1 MTTRRVGRLA
11 TTTAWGVA
19 AAGSLVLAGCA
30 AAPEQTAAPAPAPAQ
45 PSLVYNPASRPVVEA
60 FPRVDAP
67 HAGPVVV
74 DRQRLEAPPAQ
85 AERLSPELAAVEEG
99 ELRHV
104 AYVARDATA
113 DQVVRALVKELLGR
127 NVVVDPAIATQRVN
141 VEIDADMTDGD
152 LEDALDALAMA
163 FGWSVQRSGP
173 VTVVGPASGMA
184 RWAETPLIRAKAA
197 NPSANVATRVF
208 RMRYLPVSQAQA
220 VCQPLMSQG
229 GAIAVAGRT
238 LVLVDRTS
246 QLNRLGELLS
256 ALDQPAFAGVEI
268 WTYKL
273 SRVAPE
279 QASRVLQAVGEAAG
293 LSAGGDALASFV
305 PVPGTDQLM
314 VVSRDPTIQ
323 PVVQRWI
330 EQVDRPAGSQS
341 RQRYLYRIQ
350 AYDPTQLE
358 RLLGAVFGGRLVTPN
373 APDDG
378 EKMKLVLAPE
388 EDLLIIEATPT
399 DYADVLALLK
409 RVDRARQQVL
419 LQSVVAEVTLNDTL
433 QWGVDYFL
441 QSKLEEG
448 SLDLTGSAL
457 SLGPAA
463 PTGAVAFTAADGFA
477 VLQALDSAS
486 EVTILDAPTLLATD
500 KKDATIQVGAEVP
513 VLRASLDSPTQQG
526 GTSGIRNEVEY
537 RDTGVILTMQPRINE
552 GGEVSLHL
560 RLEITDAVPNST
572 SGIDSPQFTKRVVET
587 DATVPHGRTLLIG
600 GIRSRRDVDRTQK
613 VPFLGD
619 IPGVGAVFSNVDKQ
633 KDSTELLIAITPQI
647 VSDPQEG
654 TRLLSDFV
662 QASQAL
668 EAALVRFEEALPA
681 AMTTQLRAMAPV
693 GQEEKRLDSSPAADD
708 DRVRGRVDSRDPV
721 ESLRALAALPG
732 QGSGEAMVASF
743 LRSLLIRA
751 EASTLSDAPASGGG

>member
-1 MTTRRVGRLA
+1 MTAQRIGRRGAVWLGEGLC
-11 TTTAWGVA
+11 A
-19 AAGSLVLAGCA
+19 AAALIAAGCA
-30 AAPEQTAAPAPAPAQ
+30 AAPEQTQRSSPAATAPA
-45 PSLVYNPASRPVVEA
+45 LTYNAAARPVVEA
-60 FPRVDAP
+60 FPRLDAP
-67 HAGPVVV
+67 EAGPALVA
-74 DRQRLEAPPAQ
+74 RQRLEAPPAQ
-85 AERLSPELAAVEEG
+85 AERLAPDLARIEEG
-99 ELRHV
+99 ELRHIT
-104 AYVARDATA
+104 YVAQDAAA
-113 DQVVRALVKELLGR
+113 DQVVRALVGELMGR
-127 NVVVDPAIATQRVN
+127 NVVVDPAIASQRVS
-141 VEIDADMTDGD
+141 VEIDAEMTEGD
-152 LEDALDALAMA
+152 LEDALDALAMTY
-163 FGWSVQRSGP
+163 GWSVQRSGP
-173 VTVVGPASGMA
+173 VTVVGPASSMA
-184 RWAETPLIRAKAA
+184 RWAETPLLRAKAA
-197 NPSANVATRVF
+197 NPDASVAARIF
-208 RMRYLPVSQAQA
+208 RLRHLPVSQAQA
-220 VCQPLMSQG
+220 VCQPLMTQG
-229 GAIAVAGRT
+229 GAIAVAGRA
-238 LVLVDRTS
+238 LVLVDRAR
-246 QLNRLGELLS
+246 QLNRLAELLD

-305 PVPGTDQLM
+305 PVTGTDQLM

-330 EQVDRPAGSQS
+330 EQVDRPASSQA

-350 AYDPTQLE
+350 AYEPSQLE
-358 RLLGAVFGGRLVTPN
+358 RLLGAVFAGRLVTPN
-373 APDDG
+373 MPDDG

-441 QSKLEEG
+441 QSRLEEG

-457 SLGPAA
+457 ALGPAA

-500 KKDATIQVGAEVP
+500 KMEATIQVGAEVP

-537 RDTGVILTMQPRINE
+537 RDTGVILTLQPRINE

-613 VPFLGD
+613 VPLLGD
-619 IPGVGAVFSNVDKQ
+619 IPGVGAVFSNIDRQ

-654 TRLLSDFV
+654 TKLLSDFV

-668 EAALVRFEEALPA
+668 ENALLRFADALPRA
-681 AMTTQLRAMAPV
+681 VRSDLRAV
-693 GQEEKRLDSSPAADD
+693 AAA
-708 DRVRGRVDSRDPV
+708 RGVDSAPAGQQNKPADRHDPV
-721 ESLRALAALPG
+721 ESLRALAALPA
-732 QGSGEAMVASF
+732 GESSARAMVASF
-743 LRSLLIRA
+743 LRTLLIRA
-751 EASTLSDAPASGGG
+751 EASMASAAAAGEGG